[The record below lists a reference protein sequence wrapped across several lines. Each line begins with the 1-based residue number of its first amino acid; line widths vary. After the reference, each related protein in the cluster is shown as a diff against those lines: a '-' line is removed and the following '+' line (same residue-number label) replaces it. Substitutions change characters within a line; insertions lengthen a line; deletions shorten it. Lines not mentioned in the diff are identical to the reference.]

1 LKRTYKQKRYRHTK
15 IIFTIGPATESEE
28 MLTKLITEGVDICRI
43 NMAHADHDWT
53 RATVEKIR
61 NVSKK
66 VGRELSIMMDIK
78 GPEIRT
84 CHMENSIVLEK
95 GQRVDLSIDANTF
108 TQDPDGVPVIG
119 VNYPSL
125 IQDISV
131 GNAVQVDNGLLKF
144 EVIDKTES
152 RIKCRV
158 VIGGKLGSRRH
169 INLPGVKI
177 NLPAITEKDRGDIQ
191 VGHEAGVDQ
200 YALSFVREATD
211 IDILREYLVSI
222 GATGKVVAKIEDQSA
237 ISNLDEIIQAADSL
251 MVARG
256 DLGIECPYEELPIIQ
271 RRTVKQCLRKGK
283 GVIVATHMLESM
295 IENPVPTRAEVTD
308 VANAV
313 FEQADCIMLS
323 GETTIGKYP
332 LECIRVF
339 NRIALRIEAS
349 GGAGFGEGRVLN
361 GPKTMML
368 RSAKIL
374 AEELGETPILLFTK
388 TGRLGEI
395 LSSLR
400 CKVPVF
406 AFTDRPKVLRHLLT
420 LWGIEPFMMEFEKDP
435 EQTIKDAFDR
445 LIERG
450 WVKKGQ
456 ALVVITN
463 ALAHGRVIDTLQLRY
478 VD

>member
-1 LKRTYKQKRYRHTK
+1 MNKRYRHTK
-15 IIFTIGPATESEE
+15 IIFTIGPASESDA
-28 MLTKLITEGVDICRI
+28 MLEQLINEGVDICRI
-43 NMAHADHDWT
+43 NMAHANHEWT
-53 RATVEKIR
+53 KSTIARIRAI
-61 NVSKK
+61 SQK
-66 VGRELSIMMDIK
+66 VGREISIMMDIK

-84 CHMENSIVLEK
+84 CPMEAPIFLSK
-95 GQRVDLSIDANTF
+95 GDRVDLSTEANAF
-108 TQDPDGVPVIG
+108 SRDEAGHAVLG

-125 IQDISV
+125 IEDISI
-131 GNAVQVDNGLLKF
+131 GNTVQVDNGLLNF
-144 EVIDKTES
+144 EVIGKTDS
-152 RIKCRV
+152 RIECI
-158 VIGGKLGSRRH
+158 VIVGGELGSRRH

-177 NLPAITEKDRGDIQ
+177 NLPAITEKDRGDVK
-191 VGHEAGVDQ
+191 VGMEAGVDQ

-211 IDILREYLVSI
+211 IDILREYMVSI
-222 GATGKVVAKIEDQSA
+222 GAQGKIVAKIEDQSA

-271 RRTVKQCLRKGK
+271 RRAVKQCLRMGK

-308 VANAV
+308 ISNAV
-313 FEQADCIMLS
+313 YEQADCIMLS

-332 LECIRVF
+332 LECVRVF

-349 GGAGFGEGRVLN
+349 GGAGFADGRVLK

-374 AEELGETPILLFTK
+374 AEELGDTPILVFTR

-400 CKVPVF
+400 CEVPVY
-406 AFTDRPKVLRHLLT
+406 AFTDRNNILRHLVT
-420 LWGIEPFMMEFEKDP
+420 LWGIEPFMMEFEVDP
-435 EQTIKDAFDR
+435 EQTIKNAFDR
-445 LIERG
+445 LLERG

-456 ALVVITN
+456 PLVVITN

>member
-1 LKRTYKQKRYRHTK
+1 MNRRYRHTK
-15 IIFTIGPATESEE
+15 IIFTIGPASESDE
-28 MLTKLITEGVDICRI
+28 MLEKLIIEGVDVCRI
-43 NMAHADHDWT
+43 NMAHANHEWT
-53 RATVEKIR
+53 KSTIQRIR
-61 NVSKK
+61 VISKK
-66 VGRELSIMMDIK
+66 LGREISVMMDVK

-84 CHMENSIVLEK
+84 CPMDEPIHLTT
-95 GQRVDLSIDANTF
+95 GDRVDLSTEANAF
-108 TQDPDGVPVIG
+108 SRDEAGHVILG

-125 IQDISV
+125 IDDIPV
-131 GNAVQVDNGLLKF
+131 GNTIQVDNGLLNF
-144 EVIDKTES
+144 EVLRKTAS
-152 RIKCRV
+152 RIECV
-158 VIGGKLGSRRH
+158 VVVGGELGSRRH

-191 VGHEAGVDQ
+191 IGMEAGVDQ

-211 IDILREYLVSI
+211 IDILREYMVSI
-222 GATGKVVAKIEDQSA
+222 GATGKIVAKIEDQSA
-237 ISNLDEIIQAADSL
+237 ITNLDEIILAADSL

-271 RRTVKQCLRKGK
+271 RRAVKQCLRMGK

-308 VANAV
+308 ISNAV
-313 FEQADCIMLS
+313 YEQADCIMLS

-332 LECIRVF
+332 LECVKVF
-339 NRIALRIEAS
+339 NRIALRTEAS
-349 GGAGFGEGRVLN
+349 GGAGFAEGRILK

-374 AEELGETPILLFTK
+374 AEELGDAPILVFTR

-400 CKVPVF
+400 CQVPIY
-406 AFTDRPKVLRHLLT
+406 AFTDRRNILRHLVT
-420 LWGIEPFMMEFEKDP
+420 LWGIEPFMMDFDADP

-445 LIERG
+445 LLERE

>member
-1 LKRTYKQKRYRHTK
+1 MKRTKNHKRYRHTK

-28 MLTKLITEGVDICRI
+28 MLTKLIKEGVDICRI
-43 NMAHADHDWT
+43 NMAHADHNWT
-53 RATVEKIR
+53 RVTIEKIR
-61 NVSKK
+61 KVSKE
-66 VGRELSIMMDIK
+66 VGREISIMMDVK

-84 CHMENSIVLEK
+84 CAMEKPIVLEK
-95 GQRVDLSIDANTF
+95 GQRVDLSIDANKF
-108 TQDPDGVPVIG
+108 SQDSDGTPVLG

-125 IQDISV
+125 IQDISN

-144 EVIDKTES
+144 EVIGKTES
-152 RIKCRV
+152 RIQCKV
-158 VIGGKLGSRRH
+158 VIGGELGSRRH
-169 INLPGVKI
+169 INLPGIKI

-211 IDILREYLVSI
+211 IDILREFMVSI

-237 ISNLDEIIQAADSL
+237 ITNLDEIIQAADSL

-271 RRTVKQCLRKGK
+271 RRAVKQCLRRGT

-349 GGAGFGEGRVLN
+349 GGAGFGEGLVLT

-374 AEELGETPILLFTK
+374 AEELGDTPILLFTK

-400 CKVPVF
+400 CNVPVF
-406 AFTDRPKVLRHLLT
+406 AFTDRTKVLRHLLT
-420 LWGIEPFMMEFEKDP
+420 LWGIEPFMMGFDRDP

-445 LIERG
+445 LLQRG

-456 ALVVITN
+456 TLVVITN

>member
-1 LKRTYKQKRYRHTK
+1 MKTVYRHTK

-28 MLTKLITEGVDICRI
+28 MLEKLIQEGVDVCRI

-53 RATVEKIR
+53 RKTVKKIR
-61 NVSKK
+61 EISKK
-66 VGRELSIMMDIK
+66 VGREIAIMMDIK

-84 CHMENSIVLEK
+84 CPMEEPITLQK
-95 GQRVDLSIDANTF
+95 GQRIDLSTDENQFF
-108 TQDPDGVPVIG
+108 TDEETGFPVLG

-125 IQDISV
+125 IGDLSE
-131 GNAVQVDNGLLKF
+131 GNEVQVDNGLLRFK
-144 EVIDKTES
+144 
-152 RIKCRV
+152 
-158 VIGGKLGSRRH
+158 VIGKTDTRIQCKVLIGGELGSRRH
-169 INLPGVKI
+169 INLPGVKV
-177 NLPAITEKDRGDIQ
+177 NLPAITRKDKQDIL
-191 VGHEAGVDQ
+191 VGVEAGVDL

-222 GATGKVVAKIEDQSA
+222 GTQARIVAKIEDQSA
-237 ISNLDEIIQAADSL
+237 ITNLDEIIQAADSL

-271 RRTVKQCLRKGK
+271 RRTVKACIHIGK
-283 GVIVATHMLESM
+283 PVIIATHMLESM

-323 GETTIGKYP
+323 GETTIGKFP
-332 LECIRVF
+332 VECIRVF
-339 NRIALRIEAS
+339 KRIALRIERS
-349 GGAGFGEGRVLN
+349 GGAGYAEGRILK

-374 AEELGETPILLFTK
+374 AEELKDAPIVVFTR

-400 CKVPVF
+400 CEVPVY
-406 AFTDRPKVLRHLLT
+406 AFTDRIKILRLMVT
-420 LWGIEPFMMEFEKDP
+420 LWGIEPFLMDFNEDP
-435 EQTIKDAFDR
+435 EQTIKDAFAM

-450 WVKKGQ
+450 WIKKGQ
-456 ALVVITN
+456 PLVVITN
-463 ALAHGRVIDTLQLRY
+463 ALAHGRVVDTLQLRY
-478 VD
+478 AD